1 MHLIRDMQESNSL
14 KDTAHNL
21 EHYQMPE
28 TTQDN
33 TTLGQHILDTK
44 IFILCY
50 QRCNSNIPPETVK

>member
-1 MHLIRDMQESNSL
+1 MHLIRDMQESSSL

-21 EHYQMPE
+21 EHYKMPE

-44 IFILCY
+44 IFMLSEMQLQHTTRNC
-50 QRCNSNIPPETVK
+50 

>member
-1 MHLIRDMQESNSL
+1 MQESSSL

-21 EHYQMPE
+21 EHYKMPE

-44 IFILCY
+44 IFMLSEMQLQHTTRNC
-50 QRCNSNIPPETVK
+50 

>member
-21 EHYQMPE
+21 EHYKMPE

-44 IFILCY
+44 NLYFMLSEMQLQHTTRNC
-50 QRCNSNIPPETVK
+50 